1 MQNSSL
7 EFLQKAPAGF
17 IVFGKMSGVFGIKGD
32 AKIFLH
38 NRDSELLGQWLNL
51 FLFDGNKIGEM
62 LEVKLRGAGK
72 KIIGEIKG
80 MNCPEDIEPLFGLDL
95 LLKESDLPELED
107 DDEFYHHDLLGLEAR
122 TEDGQVLG
130 TIEEITP
137 GTVAIFTIS
146 DGDAEYFIPFISE
159 RVLEI
164 KENEYVVV
172 VPLNNE
178 D

>member
-1 MQNSSL
+1 LQNSSL
-7 EFLQKAPAGF
+7 EFSQKAPSGF
-17 IVFGKMSGVFGIKGD
+17 IVFGKMSGAFGIKGD

-38 NRDSELLGQWLNL
+38 NRDSELLGQWLTL
-51 FLFDGNKIGEM
+51 FLFDGNKIGDP

-72 KIIGEIKG
+72 KVVGEIKG
-80 MNCPEDIEPLFGLDL
+80 MTCPEDLDPLFGLEL
-95 LLKESDLPELED
+95 LLKENDLPDLED

-137 GTVAIFTIS
+137 GTVAIFTVS
-146 DGDAEYFIPFISE
+146 DGETEHFIPFISE
-159 RVLEI
+159 RVLEV
-164 KENEYVVV
+164 KEKEYVVV